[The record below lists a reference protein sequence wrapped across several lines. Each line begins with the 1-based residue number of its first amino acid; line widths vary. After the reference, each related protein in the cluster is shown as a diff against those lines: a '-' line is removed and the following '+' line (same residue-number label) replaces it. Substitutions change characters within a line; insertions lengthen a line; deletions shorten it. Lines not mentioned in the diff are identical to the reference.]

1 VSLLHLNIGSN
12 QDRRKNICSAIEQ
25 LENFFVKITIS
36 SLFESPAEGFKGNDF
51 YNIGVNI
58 ETQKKA
64 SEVIDILH
72 LIEDSLGRNRAMP
85 KFSSRIIDLDLVI
98 YDDIIDEKLNVP
110 RKDILRYAFVLAP
123 LLELN
128 PDGIHPE
135 KGISY
140 LELWEDFQS
149 NKVFNLNKYNRD
161 KLYNK

>member
-1 VSLLHLNIGSN
+1 MSLLHLNIGSN
-12 QDRRKNICSAIEQ
+12 QDRRQNICSAIEQ

-98 YDDIIDEKLNVP
+98 YDDIIC
-110 RKDILRYAFVLAP
+110 
-123 LLELN
+123 
-128 PDGIHPE
+128 
-135 KGISY
+135 SY
-140 LELWEDFQS
+140 PGS
-149 NKVFNLNKYNRD
+149 IIN
-161 KLYNK
+161 